1 MSDVSPLPPTDLAAR
16 FLSPARAPKGARKDT
31 LDLIAKVAGGRLVRD
46 LVREDSA
53 FATVIYGEGVTEEQ
67 AAEVEALLRR
77 ENKDMEI
84 TVVDGGQPVYY
95 YILSV
100 E

>member
-1 MSDVSPLPPTDLAAR
+1 MVLKKP
-16 FLSPARAPKGARKDT
+16 
-31 LDLIAKVAGGRLVRD
+31 
-46 LVREDSA
+46 VREMVDRRQRVRHPA
-53 FATVIYGEGVTEEQ
+53 NTTGEGVSAEQ

-84 TVVDGGQPVYY
+84 SVIDGGQPVYY

>member
-1 MSDVSPLPPTDLAAR
+1 MGIRHCNNL
-16 FLSPARAPKGARKDT
+16 LSLWA
-31 LDLIAKVAGGRLVRD
+31 
-46 LVREDSA
+46 
-53 FATVIYGEGVTEEQ
+53 EQ

-84 TVVDGGQPVYY
+84 SVIDGGQPVYY